1 VECLLA
7 FGRPWRR
14 GSVTSQLADD
24 VQRKLST
31 SGEGC
36 ELGIVHRV
44 KEVDPV
50 IINDTNYL

>member
-1 VECLLA
+1 MECLLA